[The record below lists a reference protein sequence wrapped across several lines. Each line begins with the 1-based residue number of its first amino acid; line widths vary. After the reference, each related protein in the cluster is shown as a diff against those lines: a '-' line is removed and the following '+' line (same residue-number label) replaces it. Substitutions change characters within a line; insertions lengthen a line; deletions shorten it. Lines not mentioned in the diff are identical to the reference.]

1 MTFPSISNLCKISLQ
16 ETLLKEHRER
26 EECRRLAVDNAVKD
40 LLNRDTQ
47 YRTELKNQVE
57 EKLKKAESQR
67 KQLEINQSLSLTESR
82 K

>member
-1 MTFPSISNLCKISLQ
+1 MTFPFISNLCKLSLQ
-16 ETLLKEHRER
+16 EDLIQEHRKR
-26 EECRRLAVDNAVKD
+26 EDDRRLAVDNAVKD

-57 EKLKKAESQR
+57 EKLKKAESWK
-67 KQLEINQSLSLTESR
+67 KQKEINQSLSLTESR

>member
-1 MTFPSISNLCKISLQ
+1 MTFPFISNLSKLSLQ
-16 ETLLKEHRER
+16 EDLIQEHRKR
-26 EECRRLAVDNAVKD
+26 EDDRRLAVDNAVKD

-57 EKLKKAESQR
+57 EKLKKAESWK
-67 KQLEINQSLSLTESR
+67 KQKEINQSLSLTESR